1 MNRTEPEVYM
11 SHIVAPESKI
21 FSSLAEAVCWRD
33 KLRSEGRRLAVTNGC
48 FDILHRGHAEYLL
61 AARRLGDALLVLLNS
76 DSSVRALKGPERPVN
91 NAYDR
96 AYLLASMACV
106 DGVLVFDGSRCSA
119 ELDALAADAY
129 AKGGDYT
136 LETLDSSE
144 REALLRHATAV
155 HFISFVPGHSTTL
168 VLQKAGRIRPEH

>member
-1 MNRTEPEVYM
+1 MSQIITPE
-11 SHIVAPESKI
+11 HKI
-21 FSSLAEAVCWRD
+21 FTDLSQAAEWRETLRKTGRKLA
-33 KLRSEGRRLAVTNGC
+33 LTNGC

-76 DSSVRALKGPERPVN
+76 DSSVRALKGPDRPVN

-96 AYLLASMACV
+96 AYLLASLACV
-106 DGVLVFDGSRCSA
+106 DGVLVFDGSRCCA

-144 REALLRHATAV
+144 REALLKHGTEV

-168 VLQKAGRIRPEH
+168 VLQKAGKIRPAR

>member
-1 MNRTEPEVYM
+1 MT
-11 SHIVAPESKI
+11 SIVSPESNI
-21 FSSLAEAVCWRD
+21 FSSLTEAVRWRE
-33 KLRSEGRRLAVTNGC
+33 KLRAEGHRLAVTNGC

-76 DSSVRALKGPERPVN
+76 DSSVRALKGPDRPVN

-96 AYLLASMACV
+96 AYLLASLACV
-106 DGVLVFDGSRCSA
+106 DGVLVFDGSRCCT

-144 REALLRHATAV
+144 CEVLLKHETEV
-155 HFISFVPGHSTTL
+155 HFVSFFPGHSTTL
-168 VLQKAGRIRPEH
+168 VLQKAGKIRPAR

>member
-1 MNRTEPEVYM
+1 MN
-11 SHIVAPESKI
+11 SIVSPESKI
-21 FSSLAEAVCWRD
+21 FSSLTEAVRWRE
-33 KLRSEGRRLAVTNGC
+33 KLRAEGHRLAVTNGC

-76 DSSVRALKGPERPVN
+76 DSSVRALKGPDRPVN

-96 AYLLASMACV
+96 AYLLASLACV
-106 DGVLVFDGSRCSA
+106 DGVLFFDGSRCCT

-144 REALLRHATAV
+144 REALLKHGTEV

-168 VLQKAGRIRPEH
+168 VLQKAGKIRPAR